1 MKSTYS
7 EFMQSKYFDGLF
19 NAAIFDGPYRVYFHQ
34 NYESLALK
42 IYFLLGQK
50 LGDLGVE
57 LRDFSR
63 LYDIHIFILIYPES
77 NKLNLVFSNGKSLS
91 SFAKCENW
99 DEDLVIGLETQ
110 FIESEMG
117 GFIENCQNQVREWT
131 TSSKLF
137 QDYLKLKN
145 MAKNKEPFSE
155 SVI

>member
-1 MKSTYS
+1 
-7 EFMQSKYFDGLF
+7 MQSKYFDGLF